1 MVSDLIWAAADATDA
16 LEREFATL
24 GIEPREVDE
33 GLFALPEPEA
43 GGRRMRPRFV
53 FSRQVLPGATEVH
66 AESIRAFARAIVDA
80 IVGVFPDG
88 APWSLHVVPFE
99 PVARGTSLGARA
111 SHRLVRAER
120 PSEAENRKGRVP
132 WARCSFIE
140 EAVVEL
146 LSERR
151 RHLLRARRTDSRH
164 FKSDESLVQLLLVE
178 PERGFLSIAKAPW
191 PHEHRHQ
198 LSFFPGGKA
207 PVAVDKR
214 PPSRAFAKLIEAE
227 ERMGRHI
234 AVGETVVDLGAAPGS
249 WTFVAIERG
258 ARVVSVDRS
267 ELRADLVA
275 HPHVRFVRGDA
286 YRFEPEDPVD
296 WLICDVI
303 ARAERSAELLLKWL
317 RRGNCRHF
325 VVTLKVDDEAPG
337 TLLHSLATDL
347 SELSDDFWLQKLT
360 ANKKEVCA
368 FGSARSVREEA
379 RLRTRRE

>member
-1 MVSDLIWAAADATDA
+1 MASDLIWAAADATDA
-16 LEREFATL
+16 LEREFAAL
-24 GIEPREVDE
+24 GMEAREVDE
-33 GLFALPEPEA
+33 GLFALPEPEE
-43 GGRRMRPRFV
+43 GGRRALPRFV
-53 FSRQVLPGATEVH
+53 FSRQVLPGATELH

-99 PVARGTSLGARA
+99 PVPRGASLGARA
-111 SHRLVRAER
+111 SHRRVRSER
-120 PSEAENRKGRVP
+120 PSEAETRKGRVP
-132 WARCSFIE
+132 AARCSFIE
-140 EAVVEL
+140 EAVVDL
-146 LSERR
+146 LGERR
-151 RHLLRARRTDSRH
+151 RHLLRARRTETRH
-164 FKSDESLVQLLLVE
+164 FKSDESVVQLLLVE
-178 PERGFLSIAKAPW
+178 PERGFLSVAKAPW
-191 PHEHRHQ
+191 PYEHRHQ

-234 AVGETVVDLGAAPGS
+234 AVGDTVVDLGAAPGS
-249 WTFVAIERG
+249 WTFVAVERG

-267 ELRADLVA
+267 ELRADLLA

-286 YRFEPEDPVD
+286 FRFEPEATVD

-337 TLLHSLATDL
+337 TLLQGLASDL
-347 SELSDDFWLQKLT
+347 AELSSDYWLQKLT

-368 FGSARSVREEA
+368 FGTARSVREDA
-379 RLRTRRE
+379 RR